1 MMWHGP
7 TCCRQNGPE
16 KARIELSMEA
26 VWLANVQGH
35 GLVQIVPD
43 GGGLCKGFRLLAMY
57 CPLPDGVGDSPM
69 ESITDPTWR

>member
-1 MMWHGP
+1 
-7 TCCRQNGPE
+7 
-16 KARIELSMEA
+16 MEA